1 MSGFKGGDENINR
14 NGRPKGVKNKYTKQ
28 IKEAMGMLLEQNL
41 DNMTIWL
48 TEIAENNPKEAMDLM
63 LRMSERFVPKLRS
76 TEITGPDG
84 EDLFKNVKFE
94 FGPPI
99 EDDENRRTEDFD
111 IDNI

>member
-1 MSGFKGGDENINR
+1 MSGFKGGDHNINR
-14 NGRPKGVKNKYTKQ
+14 AGKKPGTLNRSTKM
-28 IKEAMGMLLEQNL
+28 IKEAFGKLLEDNL
-41 DNMTIWL
+41 DNMTLWVSQ
-48 TEIAENNPKEAMDLM
+48 IAADNPKEAMDLM

-99 EDDENRRTEDFD
+99 DDEESRETEDFD
-111 IDNI
+111 IEDL